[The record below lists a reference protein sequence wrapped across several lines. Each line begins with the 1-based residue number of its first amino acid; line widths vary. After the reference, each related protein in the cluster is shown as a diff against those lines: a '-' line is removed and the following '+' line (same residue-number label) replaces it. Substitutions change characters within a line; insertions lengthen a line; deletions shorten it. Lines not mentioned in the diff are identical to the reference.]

1 MASTDGKFIF
11 VHSCPD
17 STYGDMLGLTSSE
30 TSIELPTFRR
40 AIGPEQW
47 AWIQGFLGYDRSFP
61 ISRDWHVRYGK
72 ATYRDVPA
80 VFLRHSR
87 IEHIFTLNGRMGP
100 SVEDEEEV
108 EPSASSGRGM
118 ARGRAARRRQ

>member
-1 MASTDGKFIF
+1 MACTTWRSSTSASDVVGSRHGLHRRQ
-11 VHSCPD
+11 VHLRP
-17 STYGDMLGLTSSE
+17 

-47 AWIQGFLGYDRSFP
+47 AWIQGSLGYDRSFP

-72 ATYRDVPA
+72 ATYRGVPA

-87 IEHIFTLNGRMGP
+87 IEHIFTLKGEMGP
-100 SVEDEEEV
+100 SEAEKFS
-108 EPSASSGRGM
+108 PSSERGM
-118 ARGRAARRRQ
+118 ARGRSRRRRK